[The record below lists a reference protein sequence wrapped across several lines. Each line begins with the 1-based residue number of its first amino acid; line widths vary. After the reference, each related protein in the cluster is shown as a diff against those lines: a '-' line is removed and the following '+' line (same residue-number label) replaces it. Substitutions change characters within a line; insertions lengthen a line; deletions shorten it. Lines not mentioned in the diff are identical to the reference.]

1 MNRFA
6 GIVVSFGLAAG
17 SACAER
23 VAPAVFHVDSQAGN
37 DGADGSTPKAAWRTL
52 DKVNAADL
60 IPGDQVLFK
69 RGGLWRGRLEPK
81 SGNESAP
88 VRYGAY
94 GDGAK
99 PILQGSVARDQSEEW
114 SEVRPGL
121 WATRKLEPR
130 LIGQPADLRGAEWH
144 RHHEGGA
151 AVRLERMQ
159 EEGSAFTRVTC
170 GTPGKAPHH
179 IQLWGPAV
187 ALVKPCMVL
196 RLRARSTRPFALP
209 AVRAILNSAPYSC
222 ALAGASAQ
230 SLGAAW
236 QTLDIVL
243 TRQQTLGTPHLHLS
257 LGDILPAGAVFD
269 FEAIGLWEADI
280 AHCEPI
286 NLDVGIVILNH
297 GEKWGVKKWTL
308 DDVKTPL
315 DYWYDPDNKRIFLA
329 WPANPADAF
338 TSVELALTRHIIEQG
353 GRHDILYDGLAV
365 RYGAAH
371 GFGGGNTHRI
381 TIRNCDLS
389 WIGGGLQYWKTRADG
404 SRYPVRY
411 GNAIEFWGAASD
423 HLVERNRIWEVY
435 DAALTNQ
442 GNSDDSHQ
450 INITY
455 RDNVIWN
462 SEYSFEFWNRPE
474 SAITSNIVFEFNT
487 CVDAG
492 ICWSHAQRPNPNGA
506 HLMLSP
512 NPSQTSAFIVRNN
525 IFCRS
530 SDRCIR
536 RWNTW
541 TSRLAMSN
549 NLYWSPD
556 KPIMRWQE
564 KTDYEQGDFARYQS
578 ELGLDQGS
586 LVAEPQ
592 FVNPAGRDYR
602 LKPGSPGSTLATDGG
617 PVGAR
622 AQ

>member
-196 RLRARSTRPFALP
+196 RLRARSTRPFALL

-222 ALAGASAQ
+222 AL
-230 SLGAAW
+230 
-236 QTLDIVL
+236 
-243 TRQQTLGTPHLHLS
+243 
-257 LGDILPAGAVFD
+257 
-269 FEAIGLWEADI
+269 
-280 AHCEPI
+280 
-286 NLDVGIVILNH
+286 
-297 GEKWGVKKWTL
+297 
-308 DDVKTPL
+308 
-315 DYWYDPDNKRIFLA
+315 
-329 WPANPADAF
+329 
-338 TSVELALTRHIIEQG
+338 
-353 GRHDILYDGLAV
+353 
-365 RYGAAH
+365 
-371 GFGGGNTHRI
+371 
-381 TIRNCDLS
+381 
-389 WIGGGLQYWKTRADG
+389 
-404 SRYPVRY
+404 
-411 GNAIEFWGAASD
+411 
-423 HLVERNRIWEVY
+423 
-435 DAALTNQ
+435 
-442 GNSDDSHQ
+442 
-450 INITY
+450 
-455 RDNVIWN
+455 
-462 SEYSFEFWNRPE
+462 
-474 SAITSNIVFEFNT
+474 
-487 CVDAG
+487 
-492 ICWSHAQRPNPNGA
+492 
-506 HLMLSP
+506 
-512 NPSQTSAFIVRNN
+512 
-525 IFCRS
+525 
-530 SDRCIR
+530 
-536 RWNTW
+536 
-541 TSRLAMSN
+541 
-549 NLYWSPD
+549 
-556 KPIMRWQE
+556 
-564 KTDYEQGDFARYQS
+564 
-578 ELGLDQGS
+578 
-586 LVAEPQ
+586 
-592 FVNPAGRDYR
+592 
-602 LKPGSPGSTLATDGG
+602 
-617 PVGAR
+617 
-622 AQ
+622 